1 MAYQETVADFSAL
14 TGQKVIWERLSK
26 IATSGEIGNA
36 YLFTGPSGS
45 GKEALALAFGQH
57 LNCEI
62 SNTNSAPCVSCP
74 SCQRFKQLQHEKLK
88 LIFPLPVPKKTI
100 GNELEKKTLKIV
112 EDEIKKKA
120 KDPFY
125 KIQIP
130 KSNRILIQSIRDL
143 RKTIYLK
150 ASGVGR
156 KIVLFFDSHLLSVG
170 QGESANAL
178 LKILEEPPEN
188 TTLLLVSDH
197 KTLVLPTILSRCQH
211 IGIPRLND
219 DFIASWFLK
228 NGLNS
233 DDVNCMTGLSL
244 GNIHQARLLV
254 KQPLSELIILLDTL
268 VNTLTNDNP
277 DKWRLFIQK
286 YTKMAN
292 QDPKAFKFHFR
303 MISLWF
309 CSAFRLRKNMPD
321 LFYKTELRNGL
332 ETFITR
338 YPNADL
344 FKISIF
350 IEEMNNELGQN
361 LYMPLVL
368 TNLILDI
375 QKALHS

>member
-1 MAYQETVADFSAL
+1 M
-14 TGQKVIWERLSK
+14 
-26 IATSGEIGNA
+26 
-36 YLFTGPSGS
+36 
-45 GKEALALAFGQH
+45 
-57 LNCEI
+57 
-62 SNTNSAPCVSCP
+62 
-74 SCQRFKQLQHEKLK
+74 
-88 LIFPLPVPKKTI
+88 
-100 GNELEKKTLKIV
+100 
-112 EDEIKKKA
+112 
-120 KDPFY
+120 
-125 KIQIP
+125 
-130 KSNRILIQSIRDL
+130 IQSIRDL

-156 KIVLFFDSHLLSVG
+156 KIVLFFDSHLLSAG

-211 IGIPRLND
+211 IGIPRLDD

-233 DDVNCMTGLSL
+233 DDVNYLSRDNRRGDDVNCMTGLSL

-254 KQPLSELIILLDTL
+254 KQPLSELILLLDTL
-268 VNTLTNDNP
+268 VKTLTNDNP

-292 QDPKAFKFHFR
+292 QDLKAFKFHFR

-344 FKISIF
+344 FKIFIF
-350 IEEMNNELGQN
+350 IEEMNNKLGQN